1 MTHLIPLK
9 FTAETR
15 GNLIRNIADYGGN
28 ITKACEEVGI
38 QRRTFYQW
46 MDKKGKT
53 ADRFRKLVEQAKK
66 VGVEALEDEARRRG
80 MDGYDKP
87 VFFQGDECGV
97 IREYSDTLLI
107 FLIKGHKKM
116 YVDRHE
122 VTGANGKSIQYK
134 GTQET
139 LSVNVH
145 VNLKDLTR
153 GELEHLQQIAKD
165 LTTRSIEPRN
175 D

>member
-9 FTAETR
+9 FTAKTR
-15 GNLIRNIADYGGN
+15 GDLIRNIADYGGN

-46 MDKKGKT
+46 MKKKGKT

-80 MDGYDKP
+80 MDGYNKP
-87 VFFQGDECGV
+87 VFYQGAECGV

-122 VTGANGKSIQYK
+122 VTGPNGKPIQYQGK
-134 GTQET
+134 V
-139 LSVNVH
+139 LNVSVNLSH
-145 VNLKDLTR
+145 LTR
-153 GELEHLQQIAKD
+153 DELERLQAIAED
-165 LTTRSIEPRN
+165 VTTRTIESRV